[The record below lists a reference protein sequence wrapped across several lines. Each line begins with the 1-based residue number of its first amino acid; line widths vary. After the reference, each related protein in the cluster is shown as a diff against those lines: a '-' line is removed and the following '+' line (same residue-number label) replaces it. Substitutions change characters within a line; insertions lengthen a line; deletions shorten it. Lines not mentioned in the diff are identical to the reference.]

1 MSIPLNYENA
11 SLRVCVDD
19 AANGMFR
26 GRIVGKRLN
35 AAISFSDINDFIL
48 QVDALLDIQKFPQA
62 FQRIRS
68 FTERDMPDVPAA
80 LTPEELINH
89 AIDDACGNV
98 ATFMLLIST
107 RQNTSW
113 QGYIDWM
120 DSGSKQFFSSTLE
133 LLRLIDAHLN
143 Q

>member
-1 MSIPLNYENA
+1 MSIPLNYQNA

-19 AANGMFR
+19 AANGVFR
-26 GRIVGKRLN
+26 GRIIGKRLN
-35 AAISFSDINDFIL
+35 SAISFSDINNFVV

-68 FTERDMPDVPAA
+68 FTERDLPDVPAV
-80 LTPEELINH
+80 LTPEELNNQ
-89 AIDDACGNV
+89 ADDAACGDV
-98 ATFMLLIST
+98 ATFKLLIST
-107 RQNTSW
+107 RQNASW

-120 DSGSKQFFSSTLE
+120 DSGSKQVFSSTLE

>member
-1 MSIPLNYENA
+1 MSIPLNYQNA

-19 AANGMFR
+19 SANGVFR

-35 AAISFSDINDFIL
+35 AAISFTDINDFIV

-68 FTERDMPDVPAA
+68 FIERDLPSVPAV
-80 LTPEELINH
+80 LTPEELNNH
-89 AIDDACGNV
+89 TNYVECGNV
-98 ATFMLLIST
+98 ATFTLLIST
-107 RQNTSW
+107 RQNASW
-113 QGYIDWM
+113 QGYINWM
-120 DSGSKQFFSSTLE
+120 NNEPKQFFSSTLE
-133 LLRLIDAHLN
+133 LLRLIDTHLN